1 MSTQVETPLRFE
13 TSDGRT
19 IYAMCLEVFPD
30 FYGNVYLI
38 DDGNHRTLVDC
49 GSPRAESNQNLVAAF
64 ASLEDAFGYR
74 CKLADVDCL
83 LITHG
88 HMDHFGGI
96 RFVREH
102 TDAPIGVHVLDQR
115 ILSHYEERVI
125 VASKQ
130 LAVYL
135 QRCGL
140 SEGKR
145 QQLMA
150 MYKHPKSHYRSV
162 PVDFLLEE
170 GDAVRPVLGGTEVD
184 LQIGVTHVPGHCP
197 GQVCLRL
204 GDHML
209 TADHVLGRITPHQ
222 APESIT
228 LNMGLGHYLESLDKI
243 AEETGIV
250 QCLGGHE
257 PPFPDLQKR
266 VQEIKDSHDERLGEI
281 LDYCRTEPR
290 TVADVSRAL
299 FKKLSGYTVLLG
311 LEEAGAH
318 VEYLHQRGELVAANI
333 SELESEEDPV
343 VQYVVP

>member
-1 MSTQVETPLRFE
+1 MSTQVETPLRFR

-19 IYAMCLEVFPD
+19 IYALCIEVFPD
-30 FYGNVYLI
+30 FWGNVYLI
-38 DDGNHRTLVDC
+38 DDGSHRILVDC
-49 GSPRAESNQNLVAAF
+49 GSGRDESNQNLEAALR
-64 ASLEDAFGYR
+64 SLDDAFGYR
-74 CKLADVDCL
+74 VTLADVDCL

-88 HMDHFGGI
+88 HMDHFGG
-96 RFVREH
+96 VRYVRQH
-102 TDAPIGVHVLDQR
+102 TDAPIGVHVLDRR

-135 QRCGL
+135 KRCGL
-140 SEGKR
+140 SEGKQ

-150 MYKHPKSHYRSV
+150 MYTYPKGRYKSM

-170 GDAVRPVLGGTEVD
+170 GAPLTPALNGGSTD
-184 LQIGVTHVPGHCP
+184 LEIGVTHVPGHCP

-228 LNMGLGHYLESLDKI
+228 LHMGLGHYLESLDKI
-243 AEETGIV
+243 AEHQGIV
-250 QCLGGHE
+250 KCLGGHE
-257 PPFPDLQKR
+257 PPFDDLQKR
-266 VQEIKDSHDERLGEI
+266 VGEIKDAHDERLNEI
-281 LDYCRTEPR
+281 LDFCREPR
-290 TVADVSRAL
+290 TVADVSRSL
-299 FKKLSGYTVLLG
+299 FDTLSGYTVLLG

-318 VEYLHQRGELVAANI
+318 VEYLHQRGALVAANI
-333 SELESEEDPV
+333 EELEKEEDPV
-343 VQYVVP
+343 VRYVVP